1 MVSVG
6 ELCWDMVT
14 KTIWVVKEI
23 WWCPLWD
30 DYKYDLMNVGDLSII
45 TTNETVVTHMRAD
58 YLKRTEFVL
67 YKSEE

>member
-6 ELCWDMVT
+6 DLCWDILT

-23 WWCPLWD
+23 WWCPLTE
-30 DYKYDLMNVGDLSII
+30 DYKYDLMNVGDLSTI
-45 TTNETVVTHMRAD
+45 TTNDTVATYMRAD
-58 YLKRTEFVL
+58 FLKRTNSVL

>member
-1 MVSVG
+1 MVNVG

-58 YLKRTEFVL
+58 YLKRTKSVL

>member
-1 MVSVG
+1 MVNVG

-23 WWCPLWD
+23 WWCPLWE

-45 TTNETVVTHMRAD
+45 TTNEKVVTHMRAD
-58 YLKRTEFVL
+58 YLKRTKSVL